1 MIRKSDTGDKTDSLS
16 LWGPNGAASPFGVLA
31 SQRLPLGSLASWE
44 SLGCILLLPRA
55 DPRVSQRRQKFS
67 FSLT

>member
-1 MIRKSDTGDKTDSLS
+1 MIRKSDTGDTVYSLS

-31 SQRLPLGSLASWE
+31 SQQLPLGNLASWE
-44 SLGCILLLPRA
+44 SPGRVLLLPRA

-67 FSLT
+67 CSLT